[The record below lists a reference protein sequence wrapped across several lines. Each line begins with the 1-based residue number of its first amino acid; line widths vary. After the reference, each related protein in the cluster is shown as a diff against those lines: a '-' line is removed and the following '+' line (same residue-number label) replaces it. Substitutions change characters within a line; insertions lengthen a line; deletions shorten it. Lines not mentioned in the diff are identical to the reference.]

1 MTTSSIRQKLH
12 RYIETAQDKKVKA
25 FYTIVENDIANEK
38 VGSNQL
44 LKELNRRTDDFEG
57 GKVKG
62 LSWTDVKE
70 RARKSEKAKID

>member
-62 LSWTDVKE
+62 LSWTDVK
-70 RARKSEKAKID
+70 RTRKSEKAKID